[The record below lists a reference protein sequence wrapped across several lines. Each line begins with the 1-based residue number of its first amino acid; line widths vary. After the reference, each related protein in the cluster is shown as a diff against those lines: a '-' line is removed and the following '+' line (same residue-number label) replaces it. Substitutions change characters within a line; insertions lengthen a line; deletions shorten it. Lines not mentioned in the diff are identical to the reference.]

1 MTANDNR
8 PEPQLELRAFQEP
21 RECRGAD
28 RRGGGRGG
36 ILFWVVSA
44 MRQHNAVQDCL
55 DSGRHDCVQLDTH

>member
-8 PEPQLELRAFQEP
+8 PPGKGNPGSSSSRANV
-21 RECRGAD
+21 AALITVVVVA
-28 RRGGGRGG
+28 G
-36 ILFWVVSA
+36 ILFWVISA